1 MNKFRKDC
9 LLRKLTNRLTILLI
23 GFLPYISNAN
33 TLEDSLS
40 NHVKQLFKQREYNK
54 ISDFLNMDYDLSVEK
69 KVDVSKTLVQNS
81 RSKIDLLYATLYLG
95 ISYYQVGE
103 IDRALTTMNKALQ
116 FELYMDQPELFS
128 DLNIFTGKIYTQ
140 QRNYILAE
148 KKIQLSIV
156 LASQAKVESK
166 IIRGKVELGV
176 ILFSQNR
183 CEEATP
189 YFLEAKAFFEAQN
202 NIDNKLIVDSY
213 IASCHL
219 FAQEFEPALKLFKE
233 IDSCALTTNNTI
245 VRSAAVS
252 NQSIIY
258 LYTQEY
264 DLSIEK
270 GKEGYNISNVI
281 RDEYNMITMCKVT
294 ADAFAESNRHD
305 SAFHYL
311 KLADS
316 LSSKVYNDEYLKK
329 VEDMETNYEIQQGQQ
344 QLAILEKDKL
354 IEEEH
359 HRSDNILYFSLI
371 IGISFLAITIL
382 IWVQKQKAVT
392 EKKLQIQ
399 KITNEHKEQQLND
412 ANLELAQFKDLIN
425 KKDALISR
433 FLNDLTIAQGN
444 ITEAEHSEMEKM
456 LMLTK
461 QDIKRFNALFDRAY
475 PGFISHITNSE
486 HDNLTENDL
495 VIIMLIFLDIKSQN
509 QAKMLGISI
518 DSLRKAR
525 YRLKKKVLPKDSEHA
540 NLKEYINIIYNNYF
554 QSITNKETFLNNK

>member
-1 MNKFRKDC
+1 MNKFRQDH
-9 LLRKLTNRLTILLI
+9 LLREFSKRLIIILI
-23 GFLPYISNAN
+23 VFFPYVSNAN
-33 TLEDSLS
+33 TLEDSLTV
-40 NHVKQLFKQREYNK
+40 HLKQLFEQREYNQV
-54 ISDFLNMDYDLSVEK
+54 SDFLNMNYDLSVEN
-69 KVDVSKTLVQNS
+69 KVEVSKTLIQNS
-81 RSKIDLLYATLYLG
+81 KNKVDLLYATLYLG

-103 IDRALTTMNKALQ
+103 IDHALTVMNKALQ
-116 FELYMDQPELFS
+116 FELYMNQPELFS

-140 QRNYILAE
+140 QRNFILAE
-148 KKIQLSIV
+148 KKIQRSII
-156 LASQAKVESK
+156 LAGQANVESK
-166 IIRGKVELGV
+166 VMRGKVELGV
-176 ILFSQNR
+176 ILFSQNE
-183 CEEATP
+183 CEKATP
-189 YFLEAKAFFEAQN
+189 YFLETKDFFEIQN

-213 IASCHL
+213 IASCYL

-233 IDSCALTTNNTI
+233 IDSSALTTNNAI
-245 VRSAAVS
+245 VRSAALT

-258 LYTQEY
+258 LYTQQF

-270 GKEGYNISNVI
+270 GREAYTISDVI
-281 RDEYNMITMCKVT
+281 RDEYNMITLCKVT

-316 LSSKVYNDEYLKK
+316 LSSKVYNDDYLKK

-354 IEEEH
+354 IEEQQ
-359 HRSDNILYFSLI
+359 HRSDNILYFSLL
-371 IGISFLAITIL
+371 IGISFIAIIIL
-382 IWVQKQKAVT
+382 IWIQKQKAVT

-412 ANLELAQFKDLIN
+412 ANLELSQFKDLIN

-444 ITEAEHSEMEKM
+444 INETELNEMEKM

-475 PGFISHITNSE
+475 PGFLSHITNSE

-495 VIIMLIFLDIKSQN
+495 IIIMLIFLDIKSQN

-540 NLKEYINIIYNNYF
+540 NLKEYINTIYNNF
-554 QSITNKETFLNNK
+554 FHSIMNKETFLNNK